1 MTKIAII
8 RCEKNEDRCPLTGCF
23 TCLVENKQGFA
34 RYEDASMPGGVFTCR
49 CPGDNVV
56 GFAKI
61 LKSKGVEAIHFV
73 TCTFA
78 TKKEGK
84 WEDADGGFCDNIDAI
99 IDQVHQ
105 DTGMT
110 CVKGSA
116 HLPENY
122 TPRVWEKSA

>member
-1 MTKIAII
+1 MTRIAII

-23 TCLVENKQGFA
+23 KCLIENKQGFA
-34 RYEDASMPGGVFTCR
+34 RYNDASVPGGVFTCR

-56 GFAKI
+56 GFTKI
-61 LKSKGVEAIHFV
+61 LQSKGVETIHFA

-84 WEDADGGFCDNIDAI
+84 WEDTDGGFCDGIDDI
-99 IDQVHQ
+99 IDRVHQ
-105 DTGMT
+105 ETGMT
-110 CVKGSA
+110 CVKGTA

-122 TPRVWEKSA
+122 TLRVWEKQA

>member
-23 TCLVENKQGFA
+23 TCLVGNKQGFA
-34 RYEDASMPGGVFTCR
+34 RYEDASVPGGVFTCR

-61 LKSKGVEAIHFV
+61 LKSKGVDAIHFV

-78 TKKEGK
+78 AKKEGK
-84 WEDADGGFCDNIDAI
+84 WDDAQGGFCEDIDAI
-99 IDQVHQ
+99 IEKVHRE
-105 DTGMT
+105 TGMS

-122 TPRVWEKSA
+122 TPRVWEKQA